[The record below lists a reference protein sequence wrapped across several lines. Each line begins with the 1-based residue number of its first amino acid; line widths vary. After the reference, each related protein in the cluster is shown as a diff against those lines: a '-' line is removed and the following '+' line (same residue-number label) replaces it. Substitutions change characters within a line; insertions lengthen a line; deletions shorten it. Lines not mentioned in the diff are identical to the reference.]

1 MNRTEIVTL
10 TNMCMVYDNN
20 GNVLVQNRNN
30 PDWPGIT
37 FPGGHVE
44 PGEPFYDSVIRE
56 IKEETGLTIKNP
68 QLCGVKDWIID
79 KKSRYV
85 VLLYKTDNFS
95 GELKSSAEGEMTWIP
110 IEKLS
115 EMELA
120 NDMDELLR
128 IFLSDCVSEQ
138 FFEKIDG
145 KWQMRIT

>member
-1 MNRTEIVTL
+1 MWCQRL
-10 TNMCMVYDNN
+10 DYR
-20 GNVLVQNRNN
+20 Q
-30 PDWPGIT
+30 
-37 FPGGHVE
+37 
-44 PGEPFYDSVIRE
+44 
-56 IKEETGLTIKNP
+56 
-68 QLCGVKDWIID
+68 
-79 KKSRYV
+79 KSRYV

>member
-79 KKSRYV
+79 KNLV
-85 VLLYKTDNFS
+85 
-95 GELKSSAEGEMTWIP
+95 M
-110 IEKLS
+110 
-115 EMELA
+115 
-120 NDMDELLR
+120 
-128 IFLSDCVSEQ
+128 
-138 FFEKIDG
+138 
-145 KWQMRIT
+145 